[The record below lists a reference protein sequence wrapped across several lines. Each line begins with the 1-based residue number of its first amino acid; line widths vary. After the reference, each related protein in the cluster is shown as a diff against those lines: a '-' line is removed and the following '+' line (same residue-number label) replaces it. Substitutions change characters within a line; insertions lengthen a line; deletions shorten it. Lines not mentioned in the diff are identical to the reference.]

1 MPNRRIAQARGRE
14 TILECRI
21 TAYPHAV
28 NYWEKDQ
35 QYLVIII
42 IIIIIIIIVIVI
54 TGGCWLLGEGRTAR
68 DEFRA
73 PSH

>member
-28 NYWEKDQ
+28 NYWEKD
-35 QYLVIII
+35 LEDFIII
-42 IIIIIIIIVIVI
+42 IIIIIITVMIQKLA
-54 TGGCWLLGEGRTAR
+54 TGRRMDGG
-68 DEFRA
+68 
-73 PSH
+73 